1 MGNED
6 LNHCFEAGRRFA
18 DAQGTQEVCVS
29 LRQVLT
35 RVQCRRSV
43 LAMSGLVEPLKATLR
58 PMRMEAWPRLTLTA
72 LACGAL
78 SACAG
83 PTDGHTADG
92 ADCVSHYAYVA
103 SASTWTGLRHAMLRY
118 SEWGAVAAVR
128 TQAQGE
134 DVGAGNQPAVRVVDL
149 LDRSGQRLVQVDVWR
164 TNTGAWRAGV
174 WNQCID

>member
-1 MGNED
+1 M
-6 LNHCFEAGRRFA
+6 H
-18 DAQGTQEVCVS
+18 
-29 LRQVLT
+29 
-35 RVQCRRSV
+35 
-43 LAMSGLVEPLKATLR
+43 
-58 PMRMEAWPRLTLTA
+58 MEAWPLLTLTA

-83 PTDGHTADG
+83 PTEGRTADG
-92 ADCVSHYAYVA
+92 GDCVSHYAYLA
-103 SASTWTGLRHAMLRY
+103 SASTWTGLRRAMLRNG
-118 SEWGAVAAVR
+118 EWGDVAAVR

-174 WNQCID
+174 WNQCIA